1 MFVLDTDHITLL
13 EWGSGPVGQR
23 LHERIRAL
31 PENEVVTTV
40 ITYEEQTRGWMAY
53 AARAKTTAQQVE
65 AYRKLK
71 RHLDLYCRLQ
81 LLEFDEPAGVEF
93 EQLQRLRP
101 RIGTM
106 DLKIAAIAL
115 ANNATVLTR
124 NIQDFVRV
132 PGLGVED
139 WSL

>member
-1 MFVLDTDHITLL
+1 V
-13 EWGSGPVGQR
+13 
-23 LHERIRAL
+23 
-31 PENEVVTTV
+31 
-40 ITYEEQTRGWMAY
+40 
-53 AARAKTTAQQVE
+53 
-65 AYRKLK
+65 
-71 RHLDLYCRLQ
+71 
-81 LLEFDEPAGVEF
+81 LEFDEPAGVEF